1 MHTIADIIP
10 KNGQIESGTEDGSD
24 QEPSAGLES
33 PLIQPENQPMSSQAN
48 FNPTLPN
55 TMADTTLIRQA
66 LILSRFNPQLLHPL
80 LRSYHANQAVQSSQI
95 QQARVSEL
103 QSEINI
109 TKSKI
114 TYMAHR
120 L

>member
-10 KNGQIESGTEDGSD
+10 KNGQVESGTEDQESGSD
-24 QEPSAGLES
+24 QEATPAGLQS
-33 PLIQPENQPMSSQAN
+33 PLIDQPMTSNQAN
-48 FNPTLPN
+48 FVPT
-55 TMADTTLIRQA
+55 TVADTALIRQA

-103 QSEINI
+103 QS
-109 TKSKI
+109 
-114 TYMAHR
+114 
-120 L
+120 